1 MILKVKKLDERAII
15 PEYATKGSVAF
26 DVCALEDAL
35 IISGMPVVLIRTGL
49 AFSIPEGYEIQVRQR
64 SGLSLKHANYLANC
78 IGTIDSDYRGE
89 LKIPISLYGRDRW
102 KIKKGDRIAQ
112 CLLKKAEIPKL
123 VEVEE
128 LDETERGSGG
138 FGHTGK

>member
-1 MILKVKKLDERAII
+1 MILKVKKLDKNAII

-26 DVCALEDAL
+26 DVCALDDTL
-35 IISGMPVVLIRTGL
+35 IISGMPVVLVRTGL
-49 AFSIPEGYEIQVRQR
+49 SFGIPEGYEIQVRQR
-64 SGLSLKHANYLANC
+64 SGLSVKYPNYLANC

-89 LKIPISLYGRDRW
+89 LRIPISIKGRSRW
-102 KIKKGDRIAQ
+102 GIQKGDRIAQ
-112 CLLKKAEIPKL
+112 CLLKKSHTPKL

-138 FGHTGK
+138 FGHTGT